1 MSFAGPASAGKLA
14 SRDPIIAPG
23 KSAHWV
29 SPLPGKHLSACSWR
43 VACLDSA
50 LCDCAGFGHK
60 AGYLPPPQS
69 IKAQVMSGTLL
80 SSSKEPVAPP
90 PFNPSLS
97 AKKSGA
103 STASSA
109 PSPPPTAVKS
119 DDDSAAA
126 PDSSD
131 ASDAAPANDAP
142 ALPVSGM
149 RTPYMCLSRRG
160 YVIDCEL
167 ASGPEISDA
176 QVIQK

>member
-1 MSFAGPASAGKLA
+1 LTQ
-14 SRDPIIAPG
+14 
-23 KSAHWV
+23 
-29 SPLPGKHLSACSWR
+29 
-43 VACLDSA
+43 
-50 LCDCAGFGHK
+50 LCAACAGFGHK

-69 IKAQVMSGTLL
+69 IKAQVMAGTLL

-90 PFNPSLS
+90 PFDPSLS
-97 AKKSGA
+97 AKKGGA

-131 ASDAAPANDAP
+131 VSDAAPAKDAP

-149 RTPYMCLSRRG
+149 RTPYMSLSTQRAE
-160 YVIDCEL
+160 V
-167 ASGPEISDA
+167 
-176 QVIQK
+176 